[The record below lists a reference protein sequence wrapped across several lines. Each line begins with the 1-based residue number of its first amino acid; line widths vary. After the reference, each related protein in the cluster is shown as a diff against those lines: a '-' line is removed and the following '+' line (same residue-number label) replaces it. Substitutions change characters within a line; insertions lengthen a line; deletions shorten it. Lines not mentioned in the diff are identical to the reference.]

1 MIPFIVSA
9 RGIKDP
15 IMEVKKA
22 PPETIDEYIAQ
33 CPPDVQPILSKIRA
47 TIHEAAPQA
56 VEKIS
61 YQMPGFYLKGMLVWF
76 AAFKDHVSFFPT
88 GAGVAAF
95 KDELS
100 GYKIAKGTIQF
111 PLDHPIPYDLI
122 IRIVKY
128 RAAENLKK

>member
-1 MIPFIVSA
+1 
-9 RGIKDP
+9 
-15 IMEVKKA
+15 MEQKKA
-22 PPETIDEYIAQ
+22 AYSTIDEYIAL
-33 CPPDVQPILSKIRA
+33 CSPDVQPILNKIRA
-47 TIHEAAPQA
+47 TIKEAAPGA

-76 AAFKDHVSFFPT
+76 AAFKDHISFFPT

-100 GYKIAKGTIQF
+100 AYKIAKGTIQF
-111 PLDHPIPYDLI
+111 PLDRPIPYDLI
-122 IRIVKY
+122 TRIVKY